1 MQKPD
6 CRSIADAMADNAAS
20 LVLLA
25 PPEQRDGAIASCTE
39 GFRDAC
45 IEHGISVEPGDLAY
59 YVKIVT
65 AKVAELSS
73 GASVQ
78 SEKKKFN

>member
-1 MQKPD
+1 
-6 CRSIADAMADNAAS
+6 MADNAAS

-25 PPEQRDGAIASCTE
+25 PPEQRDDAIASCTE

-45 IEHGISVEPGDLAY
+45 IEYGVSVEPGDPAY

>member
-1 MQKPD
+1 MPKPD

-20 LVLLA
+20 YVLLA
-25 PPEQRDGAIASCTE
+25 PPEQRDDATASCTE

-45 IEHGISVEPGDLAY
+45 IEYGISIQPGDLAY

-65 AKVAELSS
+65 AKVAEMSS
-73 GASVQ
+73 GASNQ
-78 SEKKKFN
+78 SGKFN